1 MLFISV
7 TASTIIETLYSC
19 SDHGVSLVLDMEE
32 AMFKLF
38 NVDESQAN
46 NYPENIPLE
55 YKLFEVASTPDL
67 LQGLLYVLPIYF
79 EEKLFIRYICSGT
92 YKSILPAIIKLL
104 QDQFKVNER
113 DTYPWELYTEMDIQL
128 NNSRIGTPYNSSTT
142 YKRKVGCENSYKS
155 NKNCIFSILNKCKE
169 TTEETFTILFI
180 HKARA
185 NPNNPT
191 HRSVIFLS
199 AL

>member
-1 MLFISV
+1 
-7 TASTIIETLYSC
+7 
-19 SDHGVSLVLDMEE
+19 
-32 AMFKLF
+32 MFKLF

-46 NYPENIPLE
+46 NYPENIPPE

-128 NNSRIGTPYNSSTT
+128 NNSRIGTPFKTSTT

-155 NKNCIFSILNKCKE
+155 NKNCIFSLLNKCKE